1 MLCLRNPACASAVRA
16 PAAHGS
22 FGRLVLTVA
31 GRASAALSLSV
42 RRSAAHIPLAAILLI
57 VGAVGCFT
65 LLDGIVKYLTA
76 HYPVPLLV
84 WARYLVQAL
93 LMVAWLAPRLGTR
106 LVRTR
111 QPVLQLVRGAILV
124 ASSLLFVSALRRMPL
139 AEATAINYTT
149 PTLVIL
155 LAVVVLKE
163 RMTPPRWAFV
173 VAGMAGMLLIVRPGT
188 AILGAGAAFAFG
200 AALCYATFQILT
212 RTLAAEDPRV
222 TLFYP
227 ALVGSVLMT
236 LTLPFVVWPPDVAWP
251 HIILILITG
260 ALGTVGHFL
269 FILAF
274 QRAPASGLTPF
285 TYLQIVFA
293 TLFGWAVFGQFPD
306 GAGLAGMAIIGSTG
320 LLLAWHERRI
330 ALAATQEPVAVD

>member
-1 MLCLRNPACASAVRA
+1 
-16 PAAHGS
+16 
-22 FGRLVLTVA
+22 
-31 GRASAALSLSV
+31 LSV

-57 VGAVGCFT
+57 VGAVACFT

-76 HYPVPLLV
+76 YYPISLLV
-84 WARYLVQAL
+84 WARYVVQAVA
-93 LMVAWLAPRLGTR
+93 MVIWLAPRMGSR
-106 LVRTR
+106 LIRTR
-111 QPVLQLVRGAILV
+111 QPQLQLVRGAILI
-124 ASSLLFVSALRRMPL
+124 ASSVCFVNALRRMPL

-188 AILGAGAAFAFG
+188 AILGVGATFALA
-200 AALCYATFQILT
+200 AALCYAAFQITT
-212 RTLAAEDPRV
+212 RMLAAEDPRV

-236 LTLPFVVWPPDVAWP
+236 LTLPFIAWPIDVAWP
-251 HIILILITG
+251 HVVLILLAG
-260 ALGTVGHFL
+260 ALGTIGHFL

-293 TLFGWAVFGQFPD
+293 TLFGWALFGQFPD
-306 GAGLAGMAIIGSTG
+306 GAALAGMAIIGGSG
-320 LLLAWHERRI
+320 LLLAWHERRT
-330 ALAATQEPVAVD
+330 ALAAIEEPVAVD

>member
-1 MLCLRNPACASAVRA
+1 M
-16 PAAHGS
+16 
-22 FGRLVLTVA
+22 
-31 GRASAALSLSV
+31 

-57 VGAVGCFT
+57 VGAVACFT

-76 HYPVPLLV
+76 HYPISLLV
-84 WARYLVQAL
+84 WARYVVQAVA
-93 LMVAWLAPRLGTR
+93 MVIWLAPRMGSR
-106 LVRTR
+106 LIRTR
-111 QPVLQLVRGAILV
+111 QPQLQLVRGAILI
-124 ASSLLFVSALRRMPL
+124 ASSVCFVNALRRMPL

-149 PTLVIL
+149 PTLVIV

-173 VAGMAGMLLIVRPGT
+173 VAGMASMLLIVRPGT
-188 AILGAGAAFAFG
+188 AILGAGAAFALA
-200 AALCYATFQILT
+200 AALCYAAFQITT
-212 RTLAAEDPRV
+212 RMLAAEDPRV

-236 LTLPFVVWPPDVAWP
+236 LTLPFIAWPIDVAWP
-251 HIILILITG
+251 HVVLILLAG
-260 ALGTVGHFL
+260 ALGTIGHFL

-293 TLFGWAVFGQFPD
+293 TLFGWALFGQFPD
-306 GAGLAGMAIIGSTG
+306 GAALAGMAIIGGSG
-320 LLLAWHERRI
+320 LLLAWHERRT
-330 ALAATQEPVAVD
+330 ALAAIEEPVAVD

>member
-1 MLCLRNPACASAVRA
+1 
-16 PAAHGS
+16 
-22 FGRLVLTVA
+22 
-31 GRASAALSLSV
+31 LSV
-42 RRSAAHIPLAAILLI
+42 RRSAAHIPLAAVLLI
-57 VGAVGCFT
+57 VGAVACFT

-76 HYPVPLLV
+76 YYPISLLV
-84 WARYLVQAL
+84 WARYVVQAVA
-93 LMVAWLAPRLGTR
+93 MVVWLAPRMGSR
-106 LVRTR
+106 LIRTR
-111 QPVLQLVRGAILV
+111 QPRLQLARGAILI
-124 ASSLLFVSALRRMPL
+124 ASSVCFVNALRRMPL

-149 PTLVIL
+149 PTIVIL
-155 LAVVVLKE
+155 LAVAVLKE

-173 VAGMAGMLLIVRPGT
+173 VAGLAGMLLIVRPGT
-188 AILGAGAAFAFG
+188 AILGAGAGYALA
-200 AALCYATFQILT
+200 AALCYAAFQILT

-236 LTLPFVVWPPDVAWP
+236 LTLPFVAWPIEVAWP
-251 HIILILITG
+251 HVALVLLTG

-293 TLFGWAVFGQFPD
+293 TLFGWAVFEQFPD
-306 GAGLAGMAIIGSTG
+306 SAALAGMAIIGGSG
-320 LLLAWHERRI
+320 LLLAWHERRT
-330 ALAATQEPVAVD
+330 ALAAIEEPVAVD

>member
-1 MLCLRNPACASAVRA
+1 
-16 PAAHGS
+16 
-22 FGRLVLTVA
+22 
-31 GRASAALSLSV
+31 LSV
-42 RRSAAHIPLAAILLI
+42 RRSAAHIPLAAMLLI
-57 VGAVGCFT
+57 VGAVACFT

-76 HYPVPLLV
+76 YYPIALLV
-84 WARYLVQAL
+84 WARYVVQAVA
-93 LMVAWLAPRLGTR
+93 MVVWLAPRMGSR
-106 LVRTR
+106 LIRTR
-111 QPVLQLVRGAILV
+111 QPRLQLVRGAILI
-124 ASSLLFVSALRRMPL
+124 ASSVLFVSALRRMPL

-163 RMTPPRWAFV
+163 RMTSPRWAFV

-188 AILGAGAAFAFG
+188 AILGAGAAFALA
-200 AALCYATFQILT
+200 AALCYAAFQILT
-212 RTLAAEDPRV
+212 RKLAAEDPRV

-236 LTLPFVVWPPDVAWP
+236 LTLPFVEWPLDIAWP
-251 HIILILITG
+251 HVVLVLLSG
-260 ALGTVGHFL
+260 ALGTIGHFL

-293 TLFGWAVFGQFPD
+293 TLFGWALFGQFPD
-306 GAGLAGMAIIGSTG
+306 GAALAGMAIIGGSG
-320 LLLAWHERRI
+320 LLLAWHERRT
-330 ALAATQEPVAVD
+330 ALAATAEPVAVD

>member
-1 MLCLRNPACASAVRA
+1 M
-16 PAAHGS
+16 
-22 FGRLVLTVA
+22 
-31 GRASAALSLSV
+31 
-42 RRSAAHIPLAAILLI
+42 RRSAAHIPHAAILLI
-57 VGAVGCFT
+57 IGAVACFA

-76 HYPVPLLV
+76 YYPVPLLV

-93 LMVAWLAPRLGTR
+93 VMVAWLAPRIGAR
-106 LVRTR
+106 LVHTR
-111 QPVLQLVRGAILV
+111 QPALQLARGAVLV
-124 ASSLLFVSALRRMPL
+124 ASSVFFVSALRRMPL

-173 VAGMAGMLLIVRPGT
+173 VTGMAGMLLIVRPGT
-188 AILGAGAAFAFG
+188 AILGAGAAFALG
-200 AALCYATFQILT
+200 AALCYAAFQILT
-212 RTLAAEDPRV
+212 RKLAAEDPRV

-227 ALVGSVLMT
+227 ALTGSVLMT
-236 LTLPFVVWPPDVAWP
+236 LTLPFITGPVDVAWT
-251 HIILILITG
+251 HVLLILLGG
-260 ALGTVGHFL
+260 ALGTIGHFL

-293 TLFGWAVFGQFPD
+293 TLFGWGFFGQFPD
-306 GAGLAGMAIIGSTG
+306 AAALAGIAIIGGSG
-320 LLLAWHERRI
+320 LLLTWHERRT
-330 ALAATQEPVAVD
+330 ALATTEEPAAVD

>member
-1 MLCLRNPACASAVRA
+1 
-16 PAAHGS
+16 
-22 FGRLVLTVA
+22 
-31 GRASAALSLSV
+31 LSV
-42 RRSAAHIPLAAILLI
+42 RRSAAHIPLAAMLLI
-57 VGAVGCFT
+57 VGAVACFT

-76 HYPVPLLV
+76 YYPIALLV
-84 WARYLVQAL
+84 WARYVVQAVA
-93 LMVAWLAPRLGTR
+93 MVIWLAPRMGSR
-106 LVRTR
+106 LIRTR
-111 QPVLQLVRGAILV
+111 QPQLQLARGAILI
-124 ASSLLFVSALRRMPL
+124 ASSLCFVNALRRMPL

-163 RMTPPRWAFV
+163 RMTRPRWAFV

-188 AILGAGAAFAFG
+188 AILGAGSAFALA
-200 AALCYATFQILT
+200 AALCYAAFQILT
-212 RTLAAEDPRV
+212 RQLAAEDPRV

-236 LTLPFVVWPPDVAWP
+236 LILPFIEWPLDIAWP
-251 HIILILITG
+251 HVVLVLLSG
-260 ALGTVGHFL
+260 ALGTIGHFL

-293 TLFGWAVFGQFPD
+293 TLFGWALFGQFPD
-306 GAGLAGMAIIGSTG
+306 GAALAGMAIIGGSG
-320 LLLAWHERRI
+320 LLLAWHERRT
-330 ALAATQEPVAVD
+330 ALAATEEPVAVD